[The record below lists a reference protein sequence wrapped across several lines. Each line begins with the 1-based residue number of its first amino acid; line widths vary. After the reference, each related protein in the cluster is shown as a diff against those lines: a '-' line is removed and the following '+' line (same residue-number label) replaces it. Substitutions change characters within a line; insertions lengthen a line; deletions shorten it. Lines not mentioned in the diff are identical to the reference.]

1 LATLPIAL
9 SAAVSED
16 LKTISPDFR
25 DELFPTNL
33 RALFFIISIYAGLNA
48 MKTPWRGM
56 GWKGVSFGP
65 LVPLCGIAA
74 AEKTLDSKPGRS
86 VAYWRNE
93 VYVTGRSRIENENL
107 GSVR

>member
-1 LATLPIAL
+1 
-9 SAAVSED
+9 
-16 LKTISPDFR
+16 
-25 DELFPTNL
+25 
-33 RALFFIISIYAGLNA
+33 
-48 MKTPWRGM
+48 M